1 MFGFLNPRPHT
12 PDYRRAYARVCQHQ
26 RANFGVRSLPFHSY
40 EAVFLYQLALDLGAF
55 PAAAMPHVRCCRLAK
70 PANLHRAADA
80 AVGQF
85 CGGVG
90 VLLASIKLDDDV
102 RDAKGFITRLSR
114 RAVAWALR
122 RKIHAARAM
131 FADLD
136 PRFAANVRQL
146 IADHHRLEQLGEPIS
161 VEEYTEPT
169 ANAFGYVFSRMAKL
183 NGLGAHENLLMAVGR
198 HVGAAL
204 IAFDCAVDWRRDR
217 RRGEFNPLP
226 DEDAVH
232 AAMVFCL
239 SRLRQAETL
248 IRAEV
253 TGNARS
259 AATLARV
266 QQRLLELNPLA
277 AVMACP
283 TPARNRAARVRLPM
297 LASAGTPDS
306 FNATDPEP
314 NPPLPNEG
322 ARPEL
327 PGGEVKVNKRKK
339 GCDCCDAPACDGC
352 CEAVYCG
359 WISSDCCAGAECGA
373 CGGEACCAAAEC
385 GDCSC

>member
-12 PDYRRAYARVCQHQ
+12 PDYRRAYARLCQHQ

-102 RDAKGFITRLSR
+102 RDAKGFLTRLSR
-114 RAVAWALR
+114 RAVAWVLR
-122 RKIHAARAM
+122 RKIRAARAM

-146 IADHHRLEQLGEPIS
+146 IADHHRLEQITEPIS
-161 VEEYTEPT
+161 LEEYTEPT
-169 ANAFGYVFSRMAKL
+169 ANAFGYVFSRMAKVNDL
-183 NGLGAHENLLMAVGR
+183 GEHEGLLTAVGR

-204 IAFDCAVDWRRDR
+204 IAFDCAVDWKRDR
-217 RRGEFNPLP
+217 RREEFNPLP

-232 AAMVFCL
+232 TAMVFCL
-239 SRLRQAETL
+239 NQLRHAETL
-248 IRAEV
+248 IRTAV
-253 TGNARS
+253 SVNARS

-266 QQRLLELNPLA
+266 QQRLLELDPLA
-277 AVMACP
+277 DVKSCP
-283 TPARNRAARVRLPM
+283 TPARNRTARMMLPV
-297 LASAGTPDS
+297 LASAREPDS
-306 FNATDPEP
+306 INAADPEP
-314 NPPLPNEG
+314 NPPFPADG
-322 ARPEL
+322 APPEL

-339 GCDCCDAPACDGC
+339 GCDAPACDGC
-352 CEAVYCG
+352 CEALYCG
-359 WISSDCCAGAECGA
+359 AISTDCCAGLECGACCEGCGAIAECGA
-373 CGGEACCAAAEC
+373 CC
-385 GDCSC
+385 G